1 MCISHVAMNL
11 IFMMNYIRI
20 LKRDHRYNH
29 PIEYNEKVTII
40 LNIRII
46 EYNFLRI

>member
-1 MCISHVAMNL
+1 MSVLHVSMNL
-11 IFMMNYIRI
+11 IFMMGYIRI
-20 LKRDHRYNH
+20 LKKNH
-29 PIEYNEKVTII
+29 PIEYNEKVTTI